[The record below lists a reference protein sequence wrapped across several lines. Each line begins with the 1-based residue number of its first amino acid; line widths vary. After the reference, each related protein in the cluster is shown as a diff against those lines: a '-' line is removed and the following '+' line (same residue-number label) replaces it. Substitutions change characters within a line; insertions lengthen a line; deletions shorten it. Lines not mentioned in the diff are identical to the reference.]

1 MVSLSSYD
9 FFVILSSC
17 HLVILS
23 SCHLVI
29 SLPCTIRIHRVHFR
43 LVIYIVVTL
52 DVYIYVPVTQR
63 ITFVKSTRSTPQDA
77 TVWEYECMKYRSVSV
92 WEYECMKYSS
102 VSVWE
107 YECT

>member
-1 MVSLSSYD
+1 MIS
-9 FFVILSSC
+9 LSSC

-29 SLPCTIRIHRVHFR
+29 LSFHYLVLLGYTRVHFR

-52 DVYIYVPVTQR
+52 DVYRYVPVTQR

-77 TVWEYECMKYRSVSV
+77 THVH
-92 WEYECMKYSS
+92 
-102 VSVWE
+102 
-107 YECT
+107 